1 MNKILIS
8 QAIHFDKKRKTY
20 YDQLDIRLIKTFYK
34 LGFQP
39 ITISNFFLNPS
50 KFLNNL
56 NIKGIVLS
64 GGSDLGKSTLR
75 DNNDLELISYGIKKK
90 IPIFGICRGM
100 QVINKYFNGR
110 LKKIKNHVRK
120 KHLIENFS
128 KKKKFFVNSYHNY
141 AIDPQKLNKNL
152 KPIFICKKDKSI
164 EAFLHNKDFILGI
177 MWHPER
183 EKVLKKF
190 DKKTI
195 KDFFLKSKNFRNK
208 YTFKK

>member
-1 MNKILIS
+1 M
-8 QAIHFDKKRKTY
+8 
-20 YDQLDIRLIKTFYK
+20 
-34 LGFQP
+34 
-39 ITISNFFLNPS
+39 
-50 KFLNNL
+50 
-56 NIKGIVLS
+56 
-64 GGSDLGKSTLR
+64 
-75 DNNDLELISYGIKKK
+75 
-90 IPIFGICRGM
+90 
-100 QVINKYFNGR
+100 
-110 LKKIKNHVRK
+110 
-120 KHLIENFS
+120 IENFS

-141 AIDPQKLNKNL
+141 AIDPQKLSKSL

-195 KDFFLKSKNFRNK
+195 KDFFLKSKNFRDK